1 MKEVKFM
8 VGIVV
13 SLLIGGGLGFTTFS
27 LCTAAKWADQYPSVT
42 QSSK

>member
-1 MKEVKFM
+1 MKEVRSM

-13 SLLIGGGLGFTTFS
+13 SVLICGGLGFTTFS

-42 QSSK
+42 QSDK